1 MPEVARVQRIIPPK
15 DWVDRQISTLK
26 AVGEDNYATGIS
38 MPKKD
43 PIEAGI
49 AAEGKFKN
57 TMEKVIKEERRAK
70 GLEKTDMSEWYK
82 YASEIG
88 KGRIVDGV
96 VLREA
101 KVNDFV
107 GKFQPLLTDHVS
119 KIDALADVTDKD
131 RETRMLEN
139 LRGLKALHGK
149 A

>member
-1 MPEVARVQRIIPPK
+1 MAEARVQRIIPPK
-15 DWVDRQISTLK
+15 DWVDRQITTLK
-26 AVGEDNYATGIS
+26 AVGEDNYATGIM

-49 AAEGKFKN
+49 AAEGKFKDS
-57 TMEKVIKEERRAK
+57 MKKVLDNESRAK
-70 GLEKTDMSEWYK
+70 GLEKTDMSEWYN
-82 YASEIG
+82 YAVTIG
-88 KGRIVDGV
+88 KGRIVEGV

-107 GKFQPLLTDHVS
+107 TKFQPLLTDHVL
-119 KIDALADVTDKD
+119 KIDAIKDVTDKD
-131 RETRMLEN
+131 REDRMLEN

>member
-1 MPEVARVQRIIPPK
+1 MAEARVQRIIPPK
-15 DWVDRQISTLK
+15 DWVDRQITTLK
-26 AVGEDNYATGIS
+26 AVGEDNYAKGIS

-49 AAEGKFKN
+49 AAEGKYKDK
-57 TMEKVIKEERRAK
+57 MKKVLEDGSRAK
-70 GLEKTDMSEWYK
+70 GLEKTDMSEWYN
-82 YASEIG
+82 YATTIG
-88 KGRIVDGV
+88 KGRIVEGV

-107 GKFQPLLTDHVS
+107 SKFQPLLTDHVS
-119 KIDALADVTDKD
+119 KIDAIKDVSDKD
-131 RETRMLEN
+131 REDRMLEN

>member
-1 MPEVARVQRIIPPK
+1 MAEARVQRIIPPK
-15 DWVDRQISTLK
+15 DWVDRQITTLK
-26 AVGEDNYATGIS
+26 AVGEANYKTGIA

-49 AAEGKFKN
+49 AAEGKFADSMK
-57 TMEKVIKEERRAK
+57 KVIAEESRAK

-82 YASEIG
+82 YAVEIG
-88 KGRIVDGV
+88 AGRIVEGV

-101 KVNDFV
+101 KVHDFV
-107 GKFQPLLTDHVS
+107 NTFQPLLTDHVL
-119 KIDALADVTDKD
+119 KVDALADVTDKD
-131 RETRMLEN
+131 REAKMLEN